1 MIEDGGRLIHQ
12 SVLAAVP
19 VPLPVE
25 RVRWQAR
32 GLQALDRGE
41 LLRLAQWLVVV
52 EDTPHI
58 IGLIGLSIL
67 AALVEV
73 RSRVPPII
81 EVASFRVL
89 LVLREGAVWVHHWC
103 IRVLLD

>member
-1 MIEDGGRLIHQ
+1 MIEDGGGLIHQ

-25 RVRWQAR
+25 RVRWEAR

-41 LLRLAQWLVVV
+41 LLRLAQWLVVG
-52 EDTPHI
+52 EDPPHI
-58 IGLIGLSIL
+58 ICLIRLSIL

-73 RSRVPPII
+73 RSRVPSII
-81 EVASFRVL
+81 EVAGFRVL
-89 LVLREGAVWVHHWC
+89 LILGEGAVWVHHRC
-103 IRVLLD
+103 IGVLLD

>member
-32 GLQALDRGE
+32 GLQALDCGE
-41 LLRLAQWLVVV
+41 LLRLAQWLVVG
-52 EDTPHI
+52 EDPPHV
-58 IGLIGLSIL
+58 IGLIRLSIL

-81 EVASFRVL
+81 EVAGFRVL
-89 LVLREGAVWVHHWC
+89 LILGKGAVWVHHRC